1 MPKTNYYSFGNSASR
16 DAYNKVYTPGD
27 QPSPRGRDMKDM
39 PGPGEYKYNNMNVG
53 VDARKFSFLKRTK
66 NVYGKSDSQAKSL
79 FIPSFWA
86 LRLNF
91 RLTHSMD
98 QSQSISW

>member
-1 MPKTNYYSFGNSASR
+1 MPKTSYYSFGNSASR
-16 DAYNKVYTPGD
+16 DAYNKVYTPGEP
-27 QPSPRGRDMKDM
+27 PSPRGRDMKDM

-66 NVYGKSDSQAKSL
+66 NQYGKFSRQTQCLTA
-79 FIPSFWA
+79 PQFWF
-86 LRLNF
+86 LRLHYP
-91 RLTHSMD
+91 LTQSIN

>member
-1 MPKTNYYSFGNSASR
+1 
-16 DAYNKVYTPGD
+16 
-27 QPSPRGRDMKDM
+27 MKDM

-79 FIPSFWA
+79 FFLLSG
-86 LRLNF
+86 L
-91 RLTHSMD
+91 
-98 QSQSISW
+98 